1 MPRIAVDAM
10 GGDFAPEE
18 VVRGVAQASLETDIQ
33 MVLVGDSE
41 KIQALL
47 DAGPYNPE
55 HISVRHC
62 SSAIGMAEDPREAL
76 RAKRDASIVVAARMV
91 AAGEADAMV
100 TAGNTGAC
108 VLAAAKHFR
117 LIRGVRK
124 AALAS
129 VFPRQTEYPGQ
140 DMFGLLLDVGAT
152 IRCDAVELTQ
162 FAVMGSAYARR
173 VSKVP
178 SPRVGLLNM
187 GSEETK
193 GGEVLV
199 EAYRRLK
206 VLPAVNFI
214 GNVEG
219 NDVATGKADVIVCE
233 GLLGNVVL
241 KLIEGIGEVATT
253 LAAHAAQ
260 DNWRWRLGMAMLSS
274 GISRMRDLTD
284 FRTYGGAPILGF
296 ESICIKAHG
305 RSTAPAIR
313 NAIKVAAK
321 AVRDRIAPEIA
332 ETLASIR

>member
-1 MPRIAVDAM
+1 MPKIAVEAM

-18 VVRGVAQASLETDIQ
+18 VVRGVAKTSLESDIQ
-33 MVLVGDSE
+33 IVLVGNADR
-41 KIQALL
+41 IQALL

-55 HISVRHC
+55 LISVRHC
-62 SSAIGMAEDPREAL
+62 SSAIGMGEDPREAL

-100 TAGNTGAC
+100 SAGNTGAC
-108 VLAAAKHFR
+108 VLAAAKHFK

-129 VFPRQTEYPGQ
+129 VYPRQIEYPGQ
-140 DMFGLLLDVGAT
+140 DVFGLLLDVGAT
-152 IRCDAVELTQ
+152 IRCEPLELVQ

-173 VSKVP
+173 ISKVTA
-178 SPRVGLLNM
+178 PRVGLLNM

-199 EAYRRLK
+199 EAHRRLR
-206 VLPAVNFI
+206 VLPSINFV
-214 GNVEG
+214 GNIEG
-219 NDVATGKADVIVCE
+219 NDVATGKADVVVAE

-241 KLIEGIGEVATT
+241 KLLEGVGEVASN
-253 LAAHAAQ
+253 LAQQAAHE
-260 DNWRWRLGMAMLSS
+260 NWRWRLGMAMLSS
-274 GISRMRDLTD
+274 GIAKVRDLTD
-284 FRTYGGAPILGF
+284 FSTYGGAPILGF
-296 ESICIKAHG
+296 ESLCIKAHG
-305 RSTAPAIR
+305 RSTAPAIG

-332 ETLASIR
+332 DVLAQVR

>member
-55 HISVRHC
+55 RISVRHC
-62 SSAIGMAEDPREAL
+62 SSAIGMAEDPREGL

-108 VLAAAKHFR
+108 VLAAAKHFK

-140 DMFGLLLDVGAT
+140 DIFGLLLDVGAT
-152 IRCDAVELTQ
+152 VRCDAIELTQ

-173 VSKVP
+173 ISKVP

-187 GSEETK
+187 GTEENK

-206 VLPAVNFI
+206 ALPVINFV

-260 DNWRWRLGMAMLSS
+260 DNWRWRLGLAMLSS

-332 ETLASIR
+332 EMLATIR